1 MTGARRQLPT
11 IDGIPDLGT
20 VVGSPR
26 QPTQPADDG
35 GPILSDQATAVSE
48 DEETGRPEGQPDRPR
63 RSRRSTGRRAE
74 ARRRRRRQTV
84 LRSTLA
90 FLLVAGLSIGAVIG
104 ASKLVAGGDDDA
116 DAGESAA
123 PISDSSDPQPTL
135 VIATFD
141 ESNPDAGA
149 SLITVLAY
157 DRETEDGTVLFIP
170 AATVSEIPGHGLLP
184 IGRAYGFG
192 EGPLLDATLDNL
204 LGVDLDNVVGISRQG
219 WSSLFTR
226 LGGLTLDVPERLDE
240 RQDDGSSRAR
250 FLPGEQFLDGPR
262 VAELLTFREASET
275 ELEVLPRA
283 QRVILAMLDLVA
295 EDPSVLDAVFTD
307 GAPMLDTPA
316 EPEQV
321 RELLRLLAE
330 AETVGELEVRTLPVS
345 PLGSGEQDSYRV
357 DEERADPLIASRLA
371 SSVPSSRSQA
381 GRDLQILNG
390 NGAPGIGQRV
400 AEKLVPAGFRVVLT
414 RNADRFDHAETRI
427 IVFDDSPEQL
437 AIAEEIQRLLGVGS
451 IERSRLP
458 QSVADVTVVI
468 GLDFLERR

>member
-1 MTGARRQLPT
+1 M
-11 IDGIPDLGT
+11 
-20 VVGSPR
+20 
-26 QPTQPADDG
+26 
-35 GPILSDQATAVSE
+35 
-48 DEETGRPEGQPDRPR
+48 
-63 RSRRSTGRRAE
+63 
-74 ARRRRRRQTV
+74 
-84 LRSTLA
+84 LRSVVA
-90 FLLVAGLSIGAVIG
+90 FLLVAGLSVGAVIG
-104 ASKLVAGGDDDA
+104 ASKLVSGVGDDEGP
-116 DAGESAA
+116 GEVAA
-123 PISDSSDPQPTL
+123 PAPGDTDPQPTL
-135 VIATFD
+135 VLATFD
-141 ESNPDAGA
+141 ESKPDAGA
-149 SLITVLAY
+149 SLIAVLAY

-170 AATVSEIPGHGLLP
+170 AATVAEIPGHGLLP
-184 IGRAYGFG
+184 IGRAFGFG

-204 LGVDLDNVVGISRQG
+204 LGVDLDHVVGISRQG

-262 VAELLTFREASET
+262 VAELLTFRESSET

-283 QRVILAMLDLVA
+283 QRVLLAMLDLIA
-295 EDPSVLDAVFTD
+295 QDPAVLDAVFTD
-307 GAPMLDTPA
+307 GAPMLDTSA
-316 EPEQV
+316 EPAAV

-330 AETVGELEVRTLPVS
+330 AETLGELEVRTLPVS
-345 PLGSGEQDSYRV
+345 PLGSGEEDSYRV
-357 DEERADPLIASRLA
+357 DDERADAVIDSRLA
-371 SSVPSSRSQA
+371 SSVPTARSQA

-414 RNADRFDHAETRI
+414 RNADRFDHTETRI

-437 AIAEEIQRLLGVGS
+437 AIAEEVRALLGVGT

-458 QSVADVTVVI
+458 QSVADVTVVV